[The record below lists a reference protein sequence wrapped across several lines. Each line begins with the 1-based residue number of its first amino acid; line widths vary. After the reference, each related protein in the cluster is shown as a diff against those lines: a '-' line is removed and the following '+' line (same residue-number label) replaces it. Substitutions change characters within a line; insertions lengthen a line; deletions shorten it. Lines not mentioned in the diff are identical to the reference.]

1 MIELMKEEL
10 GRMIMTKSALRPKT
24 YSYLIGNCNTTIKKA
39 KGTMKCV
46 VEKST
51 IKPLNNEVI
60 LKSQQMFKIEV
71 LMYVVKKLT
80 ILR

>member
-39 KGTMKCV
+39 KGTKKCV

-51 IKPLNNEVI
+51 IKI
-60 LKSQQMFKIEV
+60 T
-71 LMYVVKKLT
+71 Y
-80 ILR
+80 